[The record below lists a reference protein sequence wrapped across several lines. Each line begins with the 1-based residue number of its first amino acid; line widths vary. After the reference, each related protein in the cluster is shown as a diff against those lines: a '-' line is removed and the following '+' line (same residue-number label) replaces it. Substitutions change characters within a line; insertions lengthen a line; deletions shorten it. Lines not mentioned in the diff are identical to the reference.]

1 MIKTNKSLIHTGKIV
16 LACLVLVILI
26 GFVEKKHHT
35 KSSLDMDISILNQNG
50 NLFISR
56 EDIQELAS
64 GTQEIIGQN
73 ISEGELHEMEQRL
86 LSHQYIEQAQ
96 VFKNL
101 KGKLVVQVTQST
113 PIARLLRPQKPDA
126 YISKEGNILA
136 TSEKFSARVPLV
148 SGSYADQL
156 IEEGRQVPNEAHQI
170 LTLLQF
176 IDEDDFWKAQIAQL
190 DIDETGKIVLYPQ
203 VGKQYIEFG
212 NADDMSS
219 KFQRLEVF
227 YKKILPKE
235 GWNKYTRVNVQYR
248 DQIICE

>member
-1 MIKTNKSLIHTGKIV
+1 M
-16 LACLVLVILI
+16 ACLVLVVLI

-35 KSSLDMDISILNQNG
+35 KSSLDMDISIRNQNG

-64 GTQEIIGQN
+64 GNQEVIGQN
-73 ISEGELHEMEQRL
+73 ITEGELHEMEQRL
-86 LSHQYIEQAQ
+86 LNHPYIEQAQ
-96 VFKNL
+96 VYKNL

-156 IEEGRQVPNEAHQI
+156 IEEGRQVQDEAHQI

-190 DIDETGKIVLYPQ
+190 DIDETGNIVLYPQ

-235 GWNKYTRVNVQYR
+235 GWNKYNRVNVQYR